1 MEKDSYCLEC
11 KKTTEIVVDNRT
23 GDTICAECGLV
34 LDARSIQETMEWR
47 TFTDD
52 NNDRDP
58 NRVGKAENPL
68 LSYANLITHIS
79 NPKPSD
85 VSKGNVLSRKRL
97 HDSDGVLIRRFGLIA
112 DMADRLGLQQT
123 IQHRA
128 GEIYK
133 DVEEHKTC
141 RGRKLDAVLAACMF
155 IACRESK
162 LSRTLKEFTTVSNG
176 LKEKE
181 INKAVDQIRKRLEV
195 QMGAVQAGEYV
206 RRFCS
211 YLGMN
216 TKTVKA
222 VHEAVVRTEDLDVRR
237 SPKSVLAAIIYMI
250 TQLSVDKKSLK
261 DISLAA
267 EVAQG
272 TIKKSYKDLF
282 PYAPKIIPN
291 WFANED
297 DIKKLSDS

>member
-1 MEKDSYCLEC
+1 M
-11 KKTTEIVVDNRT
+11 DNRS
-23 GDTICAECGLV
+23 GDTICSECGLV
-34 LDARSIQETMEWR
+34 LDARSIQETIEWR

-52 NNDRDP
+52 NNDKDP
-58 NRVGKAENPL
+58 NRVGKAENQL

-79 NPKPSD
+79 NPKSSD
-85 VSKGNVLSRKRL
+85 VSKGNVLPMKRL
-97 HDSDGVLIRRFGLIA
+97 HDSDGVLIRRLGMIA
-112 DMADRLGLQQT
+112 DMADRLGLIQI

-128 GEIYK
+128 SEIYK

-141 RGRKLDAVLAACMF
+141 RGRKLDAVLAACLF

-181 INKAVDQIRKRLEV
+181 INKVVDLIRKRLEV

-216 TKTVKA
+216 TNTVKA
-222 VHEAVVRTEDLDVRR
+222 VHEAVVR
-237 SPKSVLAAIIYMI
+237 AIIYMI

-261 DISLAA
+261 DISIAA

-272 TIKKSYKDLF
+272 TIKKSYKDLY
-282 PYAPKIIPN
+282 PYASKIIPN